1 MDCFVGPLARLA
13 MTTDIYILTTYL
25 SFEVILSSDL
35 EVTMNPLLKT
45 SAISLAKKILE
56 KKETAEDVVK
66 TYITQAKKVNPALN
80 AIVKDRY
87 DLALNEAKKV
97 DLNGDKPLLGVP
109 CSIKELF
116 AVEGLPQ
123 TAGLVYRKY
132 DISKED
138 ATIVSRIKA
147 AGAIPIGVTNVP
159 ALALHYESRNKIYGQ
174 TNNPYNL
181 AHIPGGSSGGEGAI
195 ISAAGSAFGLGS
207 DIGGSIRMPAF
218 FCGIFGHK
226 PSSGLVST
234 TGHFPYFEDIR
245 ARRYLGLGPM
255 TRYAQDLMP
264 ILKVIAGP
272 DGIDDSVE
280 KMKLGDEK
288 KVKISD
294 LTFYYI
300 NHKNLHR
307 DVKRAQDNAIH
318 ALKSSGATVQEIPL
332 GKFKYAFDIWLSSIV
347 TVIPSSKF
355 RDLLGGGKKIHSLR
369 ELFKEM
375 FGKSDYPFYIIL
387 NMLIGSVTDHVGKGR
402 AKKFFEMGE
411 LFRQEVNE
419 LLGKNGVL
427 IYPTHPY
434 PAVKHGRAALY
445 LTRVGFTGIFNI
457 LHTPATAI
465 PMGFSE
471 EGLPVGI
478 QAVARKGN
486 DHLTIAVAC
495 YLEDQGFGWIPP
507 KLAE

>member
-1 MDCFVGPLARLA
+1 
-13 MTTDIYILTTYL
+13 
-25 SFEVILSSDL
+25 
-35 EVTMNPLLKT
+35 MNPLLKT
-45 SAISLAKKILE
+45 SAISLAKMIRE
-56 KKETAEDVVK
+56 KKKSAEDVVK

-87 DLALNEAKKV
+87 ELALKEAKDV
-97 DLNGDKPLLGVP
+97 DQHLKERLNEEQPLLGVP
-109 CSIKELF
+109 CSIKELY
-116 AVEGLPQ
+116 ALTGMPQ
-123 TAGLVYRKY
+123 TGGLVYLKNN
-132 DISKED
+132 ISKED
-138 ATIVSRIKA
+138 ATVVSRIKA

-159 ALALHYESRNKIYGQ
+159 ALALHYESRNKVYGQ

-195 ISAAGSAFGLGS
+195 ISAAGAAFGLGS

-226 PSSGLVST
+226 PSSGLVPT
-234 TGHFPYFEDIR
+234 TGHFPYFEDVR

-255 TRYAQDLMP
+255 TRTAKDLMP
-264 ILKVIAGP
+264 ILKVIVGP
-272 DGIDDSVE
+272 DGLDESTE

-288 KVKISD
+288 KVKIPE
-294 LTFYYI
+294 LTYYYI
-300 NHKNLHR
+300 NHKNLHK
-307 DVKRAQDNAIH
+307 DVKKAQDNAIR
-318 ALKSSGATVQEIPL
+318 ALKDSGATVQEIPL
-332 GKFKYAFDIWLSSIV
+332 GKFKYSFDIWLSSIV
-347 TVIPSSKF
+347 TVIPSRKF
-355 RDLLGGGKKIHSLR
+355 REILGGGKAIYPLK
-369 ELFKEM
+369 ELIKEV

-387 NMLIGSVTDHVGKGR
+387 NMLIATITDHVGKRR

-411 LFRQEVNE
+411 VFRNE
-419 LLGKNGVL
+419 LDKLLGKNGIL

-434 PAVKHGRAALY
+434 PAVKHGRGAFY

-465 PMGFSE
+465 PMGFSQ

-495 YLEDQGFGWIPP
+495 FLEDQGFGWIPP